1 MGGGARSVDEVR
13 STSESMDVDGL
24 DEAGARSLGVRLGL
38 AVLFGVFAAF
48 WTWALFFASK
58 EAVNRI
64 EDRAWA
70 ARAETICDA
79 ANEERLELADY
90 RLVDGGGPDLIR
102 ERADIVEAS
111 TDIVQQMLD
120 DVVAVP
126 PDDPKGMGIVP
137 LWEADYRIY
146 IQDRYRYADQLRA
159 SGENLPFYETA
170 DGIPLSERIETFA
183 GDNEMPACAPP
194 RDLTR

>member
-1 MGGGARSVDEVR
+1 MARTSDPFRVD
-13 STSESMDVDGL
+13 DGL
-24 DEAGARSLGVRLGL
+24 DESTARSLGVRLGL
-38 AVLFGVFAAF
+38 GVLVTVFAVF

-70 ARAETICDA
+70 ERAELICRS
-79 ANEERLELADY
+79 ANDERLELADF
-90 RLVDGGGPDLIR
+90 RLIDSGGPELIR

-111 TDIVQQMLD
+111 TDIVRRMLD
-120 DVVAVP
+120 DVVAVRP
-126 PDDPKGMGIVP
+126 TDPKGIAIVP

-146 IQDRYRYADQLRA
+146 IQDRYNYAEQLRA

>member
-1 MGGGARSVDEVR
+1 MVD
-13 STSESMDVDGL
+13 TTTPQLNGDDAL
-24 DEAGARSLGVRLGL
+24 DEQRARSLGVRVGL
-38 AVLFGVFAAF
+38 TVLIALFAAF
-48 WTWALFFASK
+48 WIWALFFASK

-70 ARAETICDA
+70 ERAEQICQSADA
-79 ANEERLELADY
+79 ERLGLADF
-90 RLVDGGGPDLIR
+90 RLIDDGEDDAETVARRIR
-102 ERADIVEAS
+102 ERAEIVERS
-111 TDIVQQMLD
+111 TDIIRGMLD
-120 DVVAVP
+120 DIVAVP
-126 PDDPKGMGIVP
+126 PTDPKGIDIVP

-146 IQDRYRYADQLRA
+146 IQDRYRYAVQLRD

>member
-1 MGGGARSVDEVR
+1 METV
-13 STSESMDVDGL
+13 STTNGDL
-24 DEAGARSLGVRLGL
+24 DESRARTIGVRVGL
-38 AVLFGVFAAF
+38 SIIVLVLVVF

-70 ARAETICDA
+70 ARAEQICLDA
-79 ANEERLELADY
+79 TADRLELADF
-90 RLVDGGGPDLIR
+90 RVIVDGDAGLIR
-102 ERADIVEAS
+102 ERAVIVEKS
-111 TDIVQQMLD
+111 TDILRRMLD
-120 DVVAVP
+120 DIVAVTP
-126 PDDPKGMGIVP
+126 ADQKGRDIVP

-146 IQDRYRYADQLRA
+146 LEDRYTFADQLRE

-170 DGIPLSERIETFA
+170 DGIPISERIETFA
-183 GDNEMPACAPP
+183 GDNDMAACSPP